1 MKKRKLKKSVKGC
14 LILVV
19 MGLFLIATSIIYCY
33 LVSPV
38 DINDNK
44 DIEVNIKQGMH
55 TRDIGKLLK
64 EKDLIKKL

>member
-44 DIEVNIKQGMH
+44 DIEVNIKQ
-55 TRDIGKLLK
+55 RNAY
-64 EKDLIKKL
+64 